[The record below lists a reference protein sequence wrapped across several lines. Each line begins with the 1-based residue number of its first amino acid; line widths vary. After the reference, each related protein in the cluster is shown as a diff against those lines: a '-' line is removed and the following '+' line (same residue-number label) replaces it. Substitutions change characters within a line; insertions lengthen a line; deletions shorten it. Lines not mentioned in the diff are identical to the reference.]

1 MTTELFVFI
10 GSIKGLRFSH
20 KKFMGTSI
28 RSESTERLVEFLQKI
43 VFLTALE
50 FKRECDNELE
60 YKKNIIP

>member
-1 MTTELFVFI
+1 MATELFVFI

-43 VFLTALE
+43 VFLTTLE
-50 FKRECDNELE
+50 FKENATTNW
-60 YKKNIIP
+60 NIRKT